1 MAKQARARYVPGV
14 AAEQDR
20 PAEKVAP
27 AASLRRRA
35 AQVIDEQRAKM
46 FAQVASAVDGR
57 DPEGVHDM
65 RVATRRLRAALK
77 VFTPWLDAD
86 ELARLAPAVRT
97 LTRALGRVR
106 ELDVLRLRL
115 SGLAAQAT
123 PQRALA
129 IEAVDA
135 RLARRRSRA
144 RSRMMAAFAR
154 VDLDR
159 LDLRLQRLVAQL
171 GRHLDPAAA
180 PRDPSLDAPSIDAVS
195 AAHVP
200 PSSAAAHP
208 VDAPIDVLLSALAA
222 EVLDEARDVS
232 MADLPVEIG
241 TVRSAEALHRVR
253 IAAKK
258 LRYTLEI
265 VAPYLGAGGTAA
277 VKRLRGVQEKLGDF
291 HDDCVLDD
299 TLRPEVERAHERARP
314 LLAAELRAL
323 RATRRRALLRDER
336 AVRAAMA
343 KLRDEDF
350 VAFVATALR
359 DAGVALAE
367 PAPAQAPAPA
377 PVTSASAAS
386 AGQAGT

>member
-1 MAKQARARYVPGV
+1 MATG
-14 AAEQDR
+14 QDR

-27 AASLRRRA
+27 APSLRLRA
-35 AQVIDEQRAKM
+35 AQVIDEQRVKM
-46 FAQVASAVDGR
+46 FAQVAAAVDGR

-77 VFTPWLDAD
+77 VFTPWLDPD
-86 ELARLAPAVRT
+86 DLARLAPSMRT

-129 IEAVDA
+129 IECVDT

-144 RSRMMAAFAR
+144 RARMMAAFAK

-159 LDLRLQRLVAQL
+159 LDGRLQRLVAQL
-171 GRHLDPAAA
+171 GRHHDPASVPA
-180 PRDPSLDAPSIDAVS
+180 DTSLDAPSIDAVA
-195 AAHVP
+195 AAHAP
-200 PSSAAAHP
+200 QAPAAAHP
-208 VDAPIDVLLSALAA
+208 VDAPIDVLLAALAPA
-222 EVLDEARDVS
+222 VLEEARDVS
-232 MADLPVEIG
+232 LADLPVEIG
-241 TVRSAEALHRVR
+241 TRHSAEALHRVR

-265 VAPYLGAGGTAA
+265 VAPYLGAGGSAA
-277 VKRLRGVQEKLGDF
+277 VKRLRGAQEKLGDF

-299 TLRPEVERAHERARP
+299 TLLPAFERAQERGRT
-314 LLAAELRAL
+314 LLATELRAL

-336 AVRAAMA
+336 AVRAAMT

-350 VAFVATALR
+350 VGFVAATLR
-359 DAGVALAE
+359 NAGVALPEPE
-367 PAPAQAPAPA
+367 PAPPA
-377 PVTSASAAS
+377 AA
-386 AGQAGT
+386 AAAQAGT

>member
-1 MAKQARARYVPGV
+1 MAAP
-14 AAEQDR
+14 QDR

-27 AASLRRRA
+27 APSLRLRA
-35 AQVIDEQRAKM
+35 AQVIDEQRTKM
-46 FAQVASAVDGR
+46 FAQVAAAVDGR

-77 VFTPWLDAD
+77 VFTPWLAAD
-86 ELARLAPAVRT
+86 ELARVAPAVRT
-97 LTRALGRVR
+97 LTRALGGVR

-123 PQRALA
+123 PQRAIA
-129 IEAVDA
+129 IESIDA

-144 RSRMMAAFAR
+144 RARMMAAFAK

-159 LDLRLQRLVAQL
+159 LDARLQRLVTQL
-171 GRHLDPAAA
+171 GRHLDPATA
-180 PRDPSLDAPSIDAVS
+180 PPDPSLDAPSIDAVA
-195 AAHVP
+195 AAHAPPP
-200 PSSAAAHP
+200 PSVAHP
-208 VDAPIDVLLSALAA
+208 VDEPIEVLLSALARD
-222 EVLDEARDVS
+222 VLEEARDVS
-232 MADLPVEIG
+232 LADLPVEIG
-241 TVRSAEALHRVR
+241 TARSAEALHRVR

-265 VAPYLGAGGTAA
+265 VAPYLRTGGTAA
-277 VKRLRGVQEKLGDF
+277 VKRLRAVQEKLGEF

-299 TLRPEVERAHERARP
+299 TLRPELERAQERGRP
-314 LLAAELRAL
+314 LLAAELRSL

-350 VAFVATALR
+350 AGFVAATLR
-359 DAGVALAE
+359 DAGVAL
-367 PAPAQAPAPA
+367 PAPETAPATAGPA
-377 PVTSASAAS
+377 ASAA
-386 AGQAGT
+386 QAGT

>member
-1 MAKQARARYVPGV
+1 MAAP
-14 AAEQDR
+14 QDP

-27 AASLRRRA
+27 APSLRLRA
-35 AQVIDEQRAKM
+35 AQVIDEQRTKM

-77 VFTPWLDAD
+77 VFTPWLGAD
-86 ELARLAPAVRT
+86 DLHRVGPNVRT
-97 LTRALGRVR
+97 LTRALGEVR
-106 ELDVLRLRL
+106 ELDVLRLRFA
-115 SGLAAQAT
+115 GLAAHAS
-123 PQRALA
+123 PQRAIA
-129 IEAVDA
+129 IESIDA

-144 RSRMMAAFAR
+144 RAKMMAAFAK

-159 LDLRLQRLVAQL
+159 LDARLQRLVAQL
-171 GRHLDPAAA
+171 RRYRDPATAPPDAA
-180 PRDPSLDAPSIDAVS
+180 LAAPSLDAVPTAPASQADAGT
-195 AAHVP
+195 
-200 PSSAAAHP
+200 HP
-208 VDAPIDVLLSALAA
+208 VDAPIGVLLSALASDVIA
-222 EVLDEARDVS
+222 EARDVS
-232 MADLPVEIG
+232 LAELPVEIG
-241 TVRSAEALHRVR
+241 TARSAEALHRVR

-265 VAPYLGAGGTAA
+265 VAPYLGGGGSAG

-299 TLRPEVERAHERARP
+299 VLHPAVERAHERGRP

-323 RATRRRALLRDER
+323 RTARRRALLRDER
-336 AVRAAMA
+336 AVRAAMV

-350 VAFVATALR
+350 VAFVTNALR
-359 DAGVALAE
+359 DAGVAVPEQEPAPAAE
-367 PAPAQAPAPA
+367 PAPTAEPTPPAEPA
-377 PVTSASAAS
+377 AASAAS